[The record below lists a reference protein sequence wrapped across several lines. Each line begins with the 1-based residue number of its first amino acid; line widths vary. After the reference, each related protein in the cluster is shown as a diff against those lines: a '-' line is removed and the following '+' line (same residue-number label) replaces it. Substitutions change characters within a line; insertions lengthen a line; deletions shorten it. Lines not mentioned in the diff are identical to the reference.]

1 MRPSPPEINRG
12 SRVLKQD
19 YRALK
24 LLVIV
29 MGVMIVVGFA
39 VVIYTIIQRASA
51 SFAEDRPAV
60 EETQAATGT
69 QGFGVVRLSLPRGS
83 RIVDQEMEQHRLIL
97 RVENGDSQSMHVFDL
112 RTGKEIGVIRTEPR

>member
-1 MRPSPPEINRG
+1 
-12 SRVLKQD
+12 LKQD

>member
-1 MRPSPPEINRG
+1 M
-12 SRVLKQD
+12 KQD

-51 SFAEDRPAV
+51 SFAEHRPAV
-60 EETQAATGT
+60 EQTTKAATGT
-69 QGFGVVRLSLPRGS
+69 QGFGDVRLSLPRGS

-97 RVENGDSQSMHVFDL
+97 RVENGDSQSVHIFDL